1 MTESTTYDRVARAA
15 IEVIEMLDLA
25 KVNLQELE
33 MALEDHSYDLSWWFD
48 PSTGGTVAYHSEEL
62 SEEAEEDHPE
72 HRGLV
77 PVEAI
82 PSNEGYADMED
93 FIERVGD
100 PHARDL
106 LDRAIRG
113 RGAFRRFKDA
123 LLDFPELREAWFAFH
138 DARMARRALEWLVE
152 QGLLDPEAGK
162 RAAAEYPDP
171 DPPETRGPLDPLR
184 VAKQVAEELRTIYG
198 GRLRQV
204 ILFGSWARGDAH
216 PESDIDLLVV
226 LDRVESPW
234 EELRRMDEA
243 LWRISLEHDVVISE
257 VPASEEDVRRGSWPL
272 LRRAAAE
279 GRSVA

>member
-1 MTESTTYDRVARAA
+1 MIGAARAA
-15 IEVIEMLDLA
+15 IEEIAMLDLA
-25 KVNLQELE
+25 KVDLQELQ

-48 PSTGGTVAYHSEEL
+48 PSTGETVAYNSEEL
-62 SEEAEEDHPE
+62 SEEAEEEHPE
-72 HRGLV
+72 DRGLV

-82 PSNEGYADMED
+82 PSHEGYADMED

-100 PHARDL
+100 PRARDL

-113 RGAFRRFKDA
+113 RGAFRRFKDT

-152 QGLLDPEAGK
+152 QGLLDPGLAE
-162 RAAAEYPDP
+162 RAAVEHRDP
-171 DPPETRGPLDPLR
+171 DLPEMGGGPGDPLR
-184 VAKQVAEELRTIYG
+184 VAKQAAEELRTMYG

-243 LWRISLEHDVVISE
+243 LWRISLEHDVVISA
-257 VPASEEDVRRGSWPL
+257 VPASEEALRRGSWPL